1 MIVSILLREKG
12 TNRSQFFRGQVAKY
26 NWVDYGSSYLPSE
39 INAAYLWAQLENADK
54 INNNRLLTWNT
65 YFSSLKSLEEKKL
78 LELDKIPIECNH
90 NAHMF
95 FIKCKNIEQR
105 TDFINFM
112 RKNDIQCNFHYVPLH
127 SAPAGLKFGIFYGKD
142 IYTTSESDRLVR
154 LPLYYGIKNNDV
166 MLIIQKVKEFFLEQ
180 K

>member
-1 MIVSILLREKG
+1 
-12 TNRSQFFRGQVAKY
+12 
-26 NWVDYGSSYLPSE
+26 
-39 INAAYLWAQLENADK
+39 
-54 INNNRLLTWNT
+54 
-65 YFSSLKSLEEKKL
+65 
-78 LELDKIPIECNH
+78 
-90 NAHMF
+90 MF